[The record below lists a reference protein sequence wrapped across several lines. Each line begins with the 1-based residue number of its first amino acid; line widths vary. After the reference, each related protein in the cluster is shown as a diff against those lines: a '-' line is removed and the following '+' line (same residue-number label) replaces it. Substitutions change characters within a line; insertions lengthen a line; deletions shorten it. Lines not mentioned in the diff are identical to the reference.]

1 MFGPAERLPVNKFVG
16 LWVHPSLLC
25 PIQGQVRGGEI
36 LVECFNVNSRED
48 FSPVRD
54 LDSRGGQRRVGPGC
68 VLASSRVLFGFG
80 VHLIIEDC
88 PAIHDVAFF
97 LHVTFNFMPC
107 YFNWQSIQPVEN
119 VQK

>member
-48 FSPVRD
+48 FTSVTD
-54 LDSRGGQRRVGPGC
+54 LDSRSGQRRVGPGG
-68 VLASSRVLFGFG
+68 VLASSEVLFGFG

-88 PAIHDVAFF
+88 SAIHDFAFF
-97 LHVTFNFMPC
+97 PHVTLNFMPC
-107 YFNWQSIQPVEN
+107 YFN
-119 VQK
+119 